1 MGLREAT
8 KEAKRSMMTV
18 KYDGEDYQFDMEDIT
33 VGQARTL
40 KTVFDVTMGN
50 LGEKLGDQDPDAMT
64 AVYWLMMVQN
74 DNPVPIDQIDFK
86 IIKFANALNEAFSE
100 SEKAADAKAKAAGRK
115 PRPKAA

>member
-1 MGLREAT
+1 MA
-8 KEAKRSMMTV
+8 AMTV
-18 KYDGEDYQFDMEDIT
+18 KYDGETYLFDMEDIT

-40 KTVFDVTMGN
+40 KTVFDVTMGT

-86 IIKFANALNEAFSE
+86 IIKFANALNEAFAE
-100 SEKAADAKAKAAGRK
+100 SEEKEAAKNKAAGK
-115 PRPKAA
+115 KASPKAA